1 MVYCEKIRESF
12 GRKKNVVY
20 LQVET
25 NTFVTME
32 QCNETSFDKHKIINL
47 HENKNCDNRLV
58 ISHIDMNGNIQSNEE
73 HQKGVAKLASQFA
86 SKFSMADLCYI
97 MGLLHDKGKEQLE
110 WQKYIQGV
118 TGYNEE
124 YANIKTGPNHSYVGA
139 VIAQK
144 QYPQIAPLIAQPI
157 AGHHRG
163 LYDYC
168 DYIEETKRD
177 IPRNVIIDN
186 PIPYQ
191 FPRLDELKP
200 FDLHHIIRMLFSC
213 LVDADSLDTEA
224 FMNSEQAKLR
234 GSHTSMPELLELM
247 KKHLQ
252 ALKANAQDT
261 EVNHIRNYV
270 QEQCIKFSQ
279 GDGGFYSLTVPTG
292 GGKTLASVLWAL
304 HHAVRNHL
312 QRIIIAIPYTSI
324 IVQTAATLKRI
335 FGEDNVLEHH
345 SNMNPDDIKDKELRE
360 RLQLATENWDY
371 PIIVTTNVQFF
382 ESLFSNRRSDCR
394 KLHNIAKS
402 VVILDE
408 VQTLPLDFYRPIVDT
423 LNTLQRVFGSSVL
436 FTTASQPIL
445 SGRIEGTNPKA
456 SFDALSSVHE
466 IIPDAA
472 NLHDKLRRVKLQF
485 MDGAKSYDDIAGEL
499 SKHQQVLCI
508 VNTRRDAKELYD
520 RLPKE
525 GICLHLSRM
534 MCPTHVSATI
544 EHIKTALKLQ
554 KNQPLRVIA
563 TQLIEAGVDIDFPVV
578 FRQEAGLDSILQAA
592 GRCNREGKHDI
603 CTTYVFS
610 LCKEHPLP
618 PGFMTQTNNA
628 RLNMGQQH
636 DWFAPEAMAC
646 YFKQLHSRIDNFD
659 SKQIKELLYKQ
670 ECEFEEAARQFHLID
685 DQTTSVIINW
695 NDSIKLYEQLISQGP
710 SYDLM
715 KKLSHYSVNI
725 RKRDFDKLQ
734 SIGAIEEPFE
744 NIYAVTNPSFYKAD
758 TGLTI
763 DNQWLEETFII

>member
-1 MVYCEKIRESF
+1 MFHDLKQCTDTF
-12 GRKKNVVY
+12 ANKN
-20 LQVET
+20 E
-25 NTFVTME
+25 
-32 QCNETSFDKHKIINL
+32 ETSMKISNTIIA
-47 HENKNCDNRLV
+47 HVRP
-58 ISHIDMNGNIQSNEE
+58 SDMTAQLNED
-73 HQKGVAKLASQFA
+73 HQCGVAMRAERFA
-86 SKFSMADLCYI
+86 AEFGMSIYGRI
-97 MGLLHDKGKEQLE
+97 MGLLHDKGKEQVE

-118 TGYNEE
+118 TGYNKE
-124 YANIKTGPNHSYVGA
+124 YAHVNKGPNHSYVGA

-177 IPRNVIIDN
+177 IPQDVTIDA

-191 FPRLDELKP
+191 FHKFAKP
-200 FDLHHIIRMLFSC
+200 ERFDLHHIVRILFSC

-224 FMNSEQAKLR
+224 FMNPEHAKFR
-234 GSHTSMPELLELM
+234 GSHASMTELLAIMEN
-247 KKHLQ
+247 HLQ
-252 ALKANAQDT
+252 KLKANAPDT
-261 EVNHIRNYV
+261 EVNRIRNYV
-270 QEQCIKFSQ
+270 QEQCIKESQ

-304 HHAVRNHL
+304 HHAVKNHL

-324 IVQTAATLKRI
+324 IVQTAATLKCI

-345 SNMNPDDIKDKELRE
+345 SNMNPDDVKDKNLRE

-382 ESLFSNRRSDCR
+382 ESLFSNKRSDCR

-423 LNTLQRVFGSSVL
+423 LNTLQRVFGASIL

-445 SGRIEGTNPKA
+445 SGRIEGANPKA

-466 IIPDAA
+466 IIPEGIH
-472 NLHDKLRRVKLQF
+472 LHDELRRVALHF
-485 MDGAKSYDDIAGEL
+485 MDSAKSYEEVAEEL

-520 RLPKE
+520 RLPKD
-525 GICLHLSRM
+525 GVCLHLSRM
-534 MCPTHVSATI
+534 MCPAHVAATI
-544 EHIKTALKLQ
+544 EYIKAALKLQ
-554 KNQPLRVIA
+554 DGQHLRVIA

-592 GRCNREGKHDI
+592 GRCNREGKLDI
-603 CTTYVFS
+603 CTTHVFS
-610 LCKEHPLP
+610 LGKEHPLP
-618 PGFMTQTNNA
+618 PGFITQTNNA

-636 DWFAPEAMAC
+636 DWFAPETMNC
-646 YFKQLHSRIDNFD
+646 YFKQLHSRVDNFD
-659 SKQIKELLYKQ
+659 SKQMQELLYKPA
-670 ECEFEEAARQFHLID
+670 CEFEEAARQFHLID

-695 NDSIKLYEQLISQGP
+695 KDSMKVYEQLISQGP
-710 SYDLM
+710 TYGLM
-715 KKLSHYSVNI
+715 KKLAHYSVNI
-725 RKRDFDKLQ
+725 RKRDFEKLKK
-734 SIGAIEEPFE
+734 IGAIEEPFE
-744 NIYAVTNPSFYKAD
+744 NIYSITNPCFYKSD

-763 DNQWLEETFII
+763 DNQWLEETYII

>member
-1 MVYCEKIRESF
+1 MIIKPGTR
-12 GRKKNVVY
+12 
-20 LQVET
+20 
-25 NTFVTME
+25 
-32 QCNETSFDKHKIINL
+32 KII
-47 HENKNCDNRLV
+47 
-58 ISHIDMNGNIQSNEE
+58 SHVKRSDMEIQLNED
-73 HQKGVAKLASQFA
+73 HQNGVAELA
-86 SKFSMADLCYI
+86 SKFANEFGMGDFGFI
-97 MGLLHDKGKEQLE
+97 MGKLHDKGKEQIE

-118 TGYNEE
+118 TGYNKE
-124 YANIKTGPNHSYVGA
+124 YAHIKTGPNHAYIGA
-139 VIAQK
+139 EIVQK
-144 QYPQIAPLIAQPI
+144 MYPQIAPLIAQPI

-168 DYIEETKRD
+168 DYVEETKRT
-177 IPRNVIIDN
+177 IPEEISIEEK
-186 PIPYQ
+186 IPFSMPN
-191 FPRLDELKP
+191 FPKLEK
-200 FDLHHIIRMLFSC
+200 FDYHHLVRMLFSC
-213 LVDADSLDTEA
+213 LVDADSLDTES
-224 FMNSEQAKLR
+224 FMNPEQAELR
-234 GSHTSMPELLELM
+234 GSHATIEELLQKLEN
-247 KKHLQ
+247 HLRNLRSQ
-252 ALKANAQDT
+252 SQETK
-261 EVNHIRNYV
+261 VNHIRNFV
-270 QEQCIKFSQ
+270 QEQCIKESQ
-279 GDGGFYSLTVPTG
+279 EETGFYSLTVPTG

-304 HHAVRNHL
+304 HHAVKNHL
-312 QRIIIAIPYTSI
+312 HRIIIAIPYTSI

-335 FGEDNVLEHH
+335 FGENNVLEHH
-345 SNMNPDDIKDKELRE
+345 SNMNPDDVKDKNLRE

-382 ESLFSNRRSDCR
+382 ESLFSNKRSDCR

-423 LNTLQRVFGSSVL
+423 LNTLQRVFGASIL

-445 SGRIEGTNPKA
+445 SGLIKGTNPKA
-456 SFDALSSVHE
+456 SFNALSSVHE
-466 IIPDAA
+466 IIPDSAK
-472 NLHDKLRRVKLQF
+472 LHDKLRRVELQF
-485 MDGAKSYDDIAGEL
+485 MDGARSYDDIAEEL

-534 MCPTHVSATI
+534 MSPAHVADTI
-544 EHIKTALKLQ
+544 EYIKTALKRQ
-554 KNQPLRVIA
+554 KEQPLRVIA

-592 GRCNREGKHDI
+592 GRCNREGKQNI

-610 LCKEHPLP
+610 LGKEHPLP

-636 DWFAPEAMAC
+636 DWFAPEAMSC
-646 YFKQLHSRIDNFD
+646 YFRQLHSHVDNFD
-659 SKQIKELLYKQ
+659 SKQMQELLYKQ
-670 ECEFEEAARQFHLID
+670 ECEFEEAASQFHLID

-695 NDSIKLYEQLISQGP
+695 KDSMKLYEQLISQGP

-715 KKLSHYSVNI
+715 KKLAHYSVNI
-725 RKRDFDKLQ
+725 RKRDFEKLN

-744 NIYAVTNPSFYKAD
+744 NIYAITNPIFYKAD

-763 DNQWLEETFII
+763 DNQWLEETYII

>member
-1 MVYCEKIRESF
+1 MTKYQNIILKNEKLNPSSNTQDTF
-12 GRKKNVVY
+12 SQAKN
-20 LQVET
+20 LQ
-25 NTFVTME
+25 
-32 QCNETSFDKHKIINL
+32 DII
-47 HENKNCDNRLV
+47 
-58 ISHIDMNGNIQSNEE
+58 ISHIDNNGTIQSNKE
-73 HQKGVAKLASQFA
+73 HQQGVAERSKLFA
-86 SKFSMADLCYI
+86 EEFGMGDCGFI
-97 MGLLHDKGKEQLE
+97 MGLLHDKGKEQKE

-118 TGYNEE
+118 TGYNKE

-139 VIAQK
+139 AIAQK

-168 DYIEETKRD
+168 DYIEETKRNLPQD
-177 IPRNVIIDN
+177 VTLDK

-191 FPRLDELKP
+191 VPKLANPKR
-200 FDLHHIIRMLFSC
+200 FDLHHIVRILFSC
-213 LVDADSLDTEA
+213 LVDADSLDTES
-224 FMNSEQAKLR
+224 FMNPEQAKLR
-234 GSHTSMPELLELM
+234 GSHATMPELLRM
-247 KKHLQ
+247 MDNHLQ
-252 ALKANAQDT
+252 ELKSNAPDT
-261 EVNHIRNYV
+261 EVNRIRDYV
-270 QEQCIKFSQ
+270 QEQCIKESQ
-279 GDGGFYSLTVPTG
+279 GVGGFYSLTVPTG

-304 HHAVRNHL
+304 HHAVRNNL

-335 FGEDNVLEHH
+335 FGEENVLEHH
-345 SNMNPDDIKDKELRE
+345 SNINPEEIKDKMLRE

-382 ESLFSNRRSDCR
+382 ESLFSNKRSDCR

-402 VVILDE
+402 AIILDE
-408 VQTLPLDFYRPIVDT
+408 VQSLPLDFYQPIVDT
-423 LNTLQRVFGSSVL
+423 LNTLQRVFGASVL

-445 SGRIEGTNPKA
+445 SGRIEGANPKA

-485 MDGAKSYDDIAGEL
+485 MDGARSYDEIAEEL
-499 SKHQQVLCI
+499 SKHLQVLCI

-610 LCKEHPLP
+610 LGKEHPLP
-618 PGFMTQTNNA
+618 PGFMTQTNHA

-636 DWFAPEAMAC
+636 NWFAPEAMSC
-646 YFKQLHSRIDNFD
+646 YFKQLHSRVDNFD
-659 SKQIKELLYKQ
+659 SKQMKEMLYKQ
-670 ECEFEEAARQFHLID
+670 ECEFEEAASQFHLID

-695 NDSIKLYEQLISQGP
+695 NDSMKLYEQLISQGP
-710 SYDLM
+710 SYELM
-715 KKLSHYSVNI
+715 KKLAHYSVNI
-725 RKRDFDKLQ
+725 RKHDFEKLQ
-734 SIGAIEEPFE
+734 SMGAIEEPFE
-744 NIYAVTNPSFYKAD
+744 NIYAVTNSSFYKAD